1 MKKNKDFIKFLFS
14 LYKPVKVLA
23 IVMVV
28 SMMISQVFDLVKQY
42 IIKGI
47 IDLPSNPNFQVSDLY
62 SVAVVLVLII
72 VLQLI
77 FFEINKTKCKKIV
90 L

>member
-42 IIKGI
+42 IINRLSALQDMDYIVVIENGKI
-47 IDLPSNPNFQVSDLY
+47 IDKDTPKEIIPKYDEVNF
-62 SVAVVLVLII
+62 
-72 VLQLI
+72 
-77 FFEINKTKCKKIV
+77 EK
-90 L
+90 

>member
-14 LYKPVKVLA
+14 LYKAVKVLA

-42 IIKGI
+42 IINRLSTLQDMDYIVVIENGKIVDKGT
-47 IDLPSNPNFQVSDLY
+47 P
-62 SVAVVLVLII
+62 
-72 VLQLI
+72 
-77 FFEINKTKCKKIV
+77 KKIIPKYDKV
-90 L
+90 NFER

>member
-42 IIKGI
+42 IINRLSTLQDMDYIVVIENGKI
-47 IDLPSNPNFQVSDLY
+47 IDKGTPKEIFPKYDKVNF
-62 SVAVVLVLII
+62 
-72 VLQLI
+72 
-77 FFEINKTKCKKIV
+77 EK
-90 L
+90 

>member
-14 LYKPVKVLA
+14 LYKAVKVLA

-42 IIKGI
+42 IINRLSALQDMDYIVVIENGKI
-47 IDLPSNPNFQVSDLY
+47 IDKDTLKEIIPKYDKVNF
-62 SVAVVLVLII
+62 
-72 VLQLI
+72 
-77 FFEINKTKCKKIV
+77 EK
-90 L
+90 

>member
-14 LYKPVKVLA
+14 LYKAVKVLA

-42 IIKGI
+42 IINRLSTLQDMDYIVVIENGKI
-47 IDLPSNPNFQVSDLY
+47 IDKGTPKEIIPKYDKVNF
-62 SVAVVLVLII
+62 
-72 VLQLI
+72 
-77 FFEINKTKCKKIV
+77 EK
-90 L
+90 

>member
-1 MKKNKDFIKFLFS
+1 
-14 LYKPVKVLA
+14 
-23 IVMVV
+23 MVV

-62 SVAVVLVLII
+62 SVAVNVHFI
-72 VLQLI
+72 
-77 FFEINKTKCKKIV
+77 
-90 L
+90 

>member
-14 LYKPVKVLA
+14 LYKAVKVLA

-42 IIKGI
+42 IINRLSALQDMDYIVVIENGKI
-47 IDLPSNPNFQVSDLY
+47 IDKDTPKVNF
-62 SVAVVLVLII
+62 
-72 VLQLI
+72 
-77 FFEINKTKCKKIV
+77 EK
-90 L
+90 